1 MTIRIK
7 KFLLIILPGL
17 LLFTHTLPAN
27 DKDVLHIGII
37 VDGPWKKNAQ
47 YITMIK
53 SEILEL
59 TGTEFEVS
67 FPRDKQ
73 IEGNWDHLRIKSAVS
88 ELLADQ
94 EVDLVLTLGVIA
106 SHEIARRQEL
116 EKPVIAAFILDP
128 KLQGISLK
136 KGTSGLKNLNYIHT
150 PFTSKNT
157 IQDFR
162 RVVNFQSMAYLINKS
177 YVEAIPKLKENI
189 RLLSKQLGIK
199 TIIFDVE
206 ESVDDVLEKFPS
218 DIDAVYV
225 SPLLNL
231 PDYEYDHLISLLKK
245 RKLPSFSLLG
255 TADVQRGIYTSN
267 RPDIFPRVA
276 RRIAINVQRILIGDK
291 PSEIRVKF
299 DPGEQITINMETV
312 RDIGIYPKVDILIEA
327 ELINQDQ
334 VETGQILTLEE
345 TLSNAVDANL
355 DVMAKNRFVSAG
367 SENIGIARSSL
378 LPQLDLFGQG
388 LVIDKDRAESSFGSQ
403 PEKMA
408 TATLSATQLIYSEPV
423 WANLSI
429 QNSVQLSREAELNQL
444 ELDIML
450 DAATAFFDVL
460 RAMNFENIQ
469 KENLKRTKSNLE
481 MARVRESIGSAG
493 PAEVYRWES
502 QLAQNRNEVIQ
513 VLASNNIAR
522 INLNRILH
530 RKLNKRYIIL
540 KNNLYTEELNKK
552 ENIFKKYLSD
562 LRTFDLLPDFL
573 VQEGLANSPE
583 LRALRNAIKAQ
594 ERALSSATNSFWAP
608 TLALQADYTS
618 VLSRSG
624 AGSEKISFIPN
635 TNPADDKFW
644 NVALNL
650 SFPIFH
656 GTERFAVRRQSSD
669 ELEQIRLEYD
679 SVAEK
684 LEQLIRSRIYIV
696 GASFAAIEQTRLASE
711 AAEKSLKVVQDGY
724 AQGMLSIL
732 DLLDAQNTALVSGEL
747 ASNAVFDFIKE
758 LLTTER
764 ALGKFYIQMSDEEI
778 KELANRLEAYLNKQ

>member
-1 MTIRIK
+1 
-7 KFLLIILPGL
+7 
-17 LLFTHTLPAN
+17 
-27 DKDVLHIGII
+27 
-37 VDGPWKKNAQ
+37 
-47 YITMIK
+47 
-53 SEILEL
+53 LEL

-73 IEGNWDHLRIKSAVS
+73 LEGNWDISRIKSEVS
-88 ELLADQ
+88 KLLADP
-94 EVDLVLTLGVIA
+94 EVDLILTLGVIA
-106 SHEIARRQEL
+106 SHEICIKQKL
-116 EKPVIAAFILDP
+116 EKPVIASFILDP
-128 KLQGISLK
+128 QMQGIPLK
-136 KGTSGLKNLNYIHT
+136 KGASGFKNLTYIHT

-162 RVVNFQSMAYLINKS
+162 RVVNFQKMAYLINKS
-177 YVEAIPKLKENI
+177 YVEAIPRLEENI
-189 RLLSKQLGIK
+189 ILLSKKLGINTTIFEVEK
-199 TIIFDVE
+199 TI
-206 ESVDDVLEKFPS
+206 DDILAKFPP
-218 DIDAVYV
+218 DIEAVYI

-231 PDYEYDHLISLLKK
+231 PDYEYDHMISELRK

-255 TADVQRGIYTSN
+255 TADVRRGIYTSN

-291 PSEIRVKF
+291 PEEILVKF

-312 RDIGIYPKVDILIEA
+312 RDIGIYPKVDILIDA
-327 ELINQDQ
+327 ELMNQDQ
-334 VETGQILTLEE
+334 VETGQILTLQE
-345 TLSNAVDANL
+345 TVFGAVKANL
-355 DVMAKNRFVSAG
+355 DIMAKNKFVSAG
-367 SENIGIARSSL
+367 SEKIGIARSSL
-378 LPQLDLFGQG
+378 LPQVDLYGQG
-388 LVIDKDRAESSFGSQ
+388 LLIDKDRAENSFGTQ
-403 PEKMA
+403 PEKMV
-408 TATLSATQLIYSEPV
+408 TATLSMTQLIYSEPL

-429 QNSVQLSREAELNQL
+429 QNSVQLTREAELNQL

-460 RAMNFENIQ
+460 RVMNFESIQ

-481 MARVRESIGSAG
+481 MARVRETVGSAG

-513 VLASNNIAR
+513 VLANKNIAR

-530 RKLNKRYIIL
+530 RKLDKQYIIL

-552 ENIFKKYLSD
+552 VNVFKKYLSD

-573 VQEGLANSPE
+573 VEEGLANSPE
-583 LRALRNAIKAQ
+583 LRALQNAIEAR
-594 ERALSSATNSFWAP
+594 ERALTSATNSFWAP

-618 VLSRSG
+618 ILSRSG

-635 TNPADDKFW
+635 TRLADDKFW
-644 NVALNL
+644 NVALNF

-656 GTERFAVRRQSSD
+656 GAERFSVRQQSSY
-669 ELEQIRLEYD
+669 ELEQLQLEYD

-684 LEQLIRSRIYIV
+684 LEQLIRSRIYRV
-696 GASFAAIEQTRLASE
+696 GASFSAIEQTRLASE

-724 AQGMLSIL
+724 AQGMVSIL

-758 LLTTER
+758 LMTMER
-764 ALGKFYIQMSDEEI
+764 ALGNFYLQMSKEEI
-778 KELANRLEAYLNKQ
+778 EGLRNRLEAYVSEK